1 MTPRPAPPPGEPGDV
16 ERGNASFP
24 SGGRPPPATDHPAPP
39 MNFKYKL
46 LKAIDISGLNFLSP
60 VVRLATGEEPAK
72 QCREIAR
79 FIVVPV
85 IAFLAFLWLWSVLAP
100 KHKTKAGEVPT
111 PTVVWDAGG
120 GIWRFH
126 DRESAKDAAY
136 RLTGSGREAKLE
148 AAKKRMAELDGL
160 EAKAKEQLEQA
171 EASSGEKFETMVAP
185 SKNAFEKAQAAVRKA
200 RRDRAEALR
209 KEAATAGT
217 SPEARAAYLE
227 KLAESEAAAARE
239 KTEVDTLKREY
250 ATAREVTFPQVK
262 DARNALTRLA
272 EERQFLVKY
281 IDMLGDNS
289 REAKVTVA
297 KEKLDEALDAYHN
310 APPEADL
317 YKLGTAALKR
327 KELLATT
334 ETSQYAKPWTL
345 PKQIVR
351 SLICV
356 FTGFLL
362 ASAIAIPIGIL
373 CGLSPTFMA
382 AMTPF
387 VALFKPVSPLVWLPI
402 IMIIVGGFMPE
413 PENHWL
419 ILAFGKLPFIKE
431 YKIDPMFLSSAIT
444 VALCSLWATLVNT
457 ALGVGSVDKDHM
469 NVARVLR
476 LGFTE
481 RLVKIVIP
489 TALPLIFAG
498 LRISLGVG
506 WMVLV
511 AAEIL
516 STSEGIGKFVNDMY
530 TNGSSQ
536 SFAQMFVVV
545 FIVGII
551 GMLLDRIMVVF
562 QRLVSF
568 DTARAAI

>member
-1 MTPRPAPPPGEPGDV
+1 MAI
-16 ERGNASFP
+16 
-24 SGGRPPPATDHPAPP
+24 
-39 MNFKYKL
+39 KYKI
-46 LKAIDISGLNFLSP
+46 LKGIDISGLSFLSP

-72 QCREIAR
+72 QFREIGR
-79 FIVVPV
+79 FIVVPIV
-85 IAFLAFLWLWSVLAP
+85 AFIAFLWLWSVIAP

-111 PTVVWDAGG
+111 PSVVWDAAG

-126 DRESAKDAAY
+126 DRETEKDRAFQLAGPERFDTLEKAKT
-136 RLTGSGREAKLE
+136 RL
-148 AAKKRMAELDGL
+148 AELDAL
-160 EAKAKEQLEQA
+160 EARAKDQLAEVEKSSKAKF
-171 EASSGEKFETMVAP
+171 EALVAP
-185 SKNAFEKAQAAVRKA
+185 AKNAYEKAQ
-200 RRDRAEALR
+200 
-209 KEAATAGT
+209 
-217 SPEARAAYLE
+217 SEARAARRTRTTAL
-227 KLAESEAAAARE
+227 KKEAAEAATNASPAARE
-239 KTEVDTLKREY
+239 ALLKHMAEADQ
-250 ATAREVTFPQVK
+250 ATAREKAELDTLKTAYTDAQTIAFPEVK
-262 DARNALTRLA
+262 DARRAVTLLA

-281 IDMLGDNS
+281 IDMLSDNS
-289 REAKVTVA
+289 REAKVSEA
-297 KEKLDEALDAYHN
+297 KTKVEEARTAFFN
-310 APPEADL
+310 AAPDQDL
-317 YKLGTAALKR
+317 FKLGSAVLKR
-327 KELLATT
+327 QELLTTT

-351 SLICV
+351 SLLCV
-356 FTGFLL
+356 FAGFLL

-402 IMIIVGGFMPE
+402 IMIIVGGFMPD

-419 ILAFGKLPFIKE
+419 IVAFAKVPLIKE

-476 LGFTE
+476 LGFWS
-481 RLVKIVIP
+481 RLFKIVIP

-545 FIVGII
+545 FIVGFI

>member
-1 MTPRPAPPPGEPGDV
+1 MEL
-16 ERGNASFP
+16 
-24 SGGRPPPATDHPAPP
+24 
-39 MNFKYKL
+39 KYKI
-46 LKAIDISGLNFLSP
+46 LKGIDISGLNFLSP

-72 QCREIAR
+72 QLREIGR

-85 IAFLAFLWLWSVLAP
+85 IAFLAFLWLWSIVAP

-111 PTVVWDAGG
+111 PGVVWDATG

-126 DRESAKDAAY
+126 DRETQKDQAFQM
-136 RLTGSGREAKLE
+136 TGSSRLAAQEKAKARL
-148 AAKKRMAELDGL
+148 AELDDL
-160 EAKAKEQLEQA
+160 EARAKEQLAAA
-171 EASSGEKFETMVAP
+171 EASSKEKFEAKVAP
-185 SKNAFEKAQAAVRKA
+185 SKKAYDTAREASREARKERTDA
-200 RRDRAEALR
+200 LKAEAAKL
-209 KEAATAGT
+209 TDAG
-217 SPEARAAYLE
+217 PEARKVFLSHLREAETADAADKKKLDALKAAY
-227 KLAESEAAAARE
+227 AEAQEI
-239 KTEVDTLKREY
+239 
-250 ATAREVTFPQVK
+250 TFPQVK
-262 DARNALTRLA
+262 EARRAATLIA

-281 IDMLGDNS
+281 LDMAGDNS
-289 REAKVTVA
+289 REAKVKDA
-297 KEKLDEALDAYHN
+297 EEKAAEARDAFLT
-310 APPEADL
+310 ATAGTDL
-317 YKLGTAALKR
+317 FKLGSAVLKR
-327 KELLATT
+327 EDLLATT
-334 ETSQYAKPWTL
+334 AASSYAKPWTL

-356 FTGFLL
+356 FAGFLL

-402 IMIIVGGFMPE
+402 IMIIVGGFMPD

-419 ILAFGKLPFIKE
+419 IVVFGKIPLLKD

-476 LGFTE
+476 LGFWS
-481 RLVKIVIP
+481 RLFKIVIP

-545 FIVGII
+545 FIVGFI

>member
-1 MTPRPAPPPGEPGDV
+1 MAV
-16 ERGNASFP
+16 
-24 SGGRPPPATDHPAPP
+24 
-39 MNFKYKL
+39 KYKL
-46 LKAIDISGLNFLSP
+46 LKAIDVSGLNFLSP

-72 QCREIAR
+72 QVREIGR
-79 FIVVPV
+79 FIIVPV
-85 IAFLAFLWLWSVLAP
+85 IAFLLFLWLWSVLAP

-111 PTVVWDAGG
+111 PTVVWDAAG

-126 DRESAKDAAY
+126 DRETAKETAY
-136 RLTGSGREAKLE
+136 QLTGSGREEKLG
-148 AAKKRMAELDGL
+148 AAKARLAELDGL
-160 EAKAKEQLEQA
+160 EAKAKKQLAAA
-171 EASSGEKFETMVAP
+171 EASSKEKFEAIVAP
-185 SKNAFEKAQAAVRKA
+185 SKAAYDKAKSESRDA
-200 RRDRAEALR
+200 RRDRIAALR
-209 KEAATAGT
+209 EKGKTAGS
-217 SPEARAAYLE
+217 SPEARAGYLDD
-227 KLAESEAAAARE
+227 LAAADAATE
-239 KTEVDTLKREY
+239 QAKAEVDALKEKY
-250 ATAREVTFPQVK
+250 TEAQEVAFPQVK
-262 DARNALTRLA
+262 NARNALTRLA

-281 IDMLGDNS
+281 IDMLSDNS
-289 REAKVTVA
+289 REAKVAVA
-297 KEKLDEALDAYHN
+297 REKLDEAQTAYLDAG
-310 APPEADL
+310 PDADL
-317 YKLGTAALKR
+317 YKLGTTVLKR

-402 IMIIVGGFMPE
+402 IMIIVGGFMPD

-419 ILAFGKLPFIKE
+419 VVALSKVPFIKD

-476 LGFTE
+476 LGFAD
-481 RLVKIVIP
+481 RLIKIVIP

-545 FIVGII
+545 FIVGFI

-568 DTARAAI
+568 DSASTAI

>member
-1 MTPRPAPPPGEPGDV
+1 MTA
-16 ERGNASFP
+16 
-24 SGGRPPPATDHPAPP
+24 
-39 MNFKYKL
+39 KYKI
-46 LKAIDISGLNFLSP
+46 LKCIDISGMNFLSP
-60 VVRLATGEEPAK
+60 VVRLATGEDPSK
-72 QCREIAR
+72 QLREIGK

-85 IAFLAFLWLWSVLAP
+85 FAFMAFLLLWSILAP

-111 PTVVWDAGG
+111 PMVVWDAIG

-126 DRESAKDAAY
+126 ERETQKDQAYQFTGEQRLKSLTTAKQRLSEIDA
-136 RLTGSGREAKLE
+136 LEEKAKASLEKVE
-148 AAKKRMAELDGL
+148 AASKTKYDAV
-160 EAKAKEQLEQA
+160 
-171 EASSGEKFETMVAP
+171 VAP
-185 SKNAFEKAQAAVRKA
+185 VKNAYDKAQAAA
-200 RRDRAEALR
+200 RESRRARTDALKAEAAQLTNSDANAKPKFIEHLR
-209 KEAATAGT
+209 IANQETET
-217 SPEARAAYLE
+217 E
-227 KLAESEAAAARE
+227 KRSL
-239 KTEVDTLKREY
+239 DQLKDDY
-250 ATAREVTFPQVK
+250 SQIQTTTFPETK
-262 DARNALTRLA
+262 NALSAVTLLA

-289 REAKVTVA
+289 REAKIADA
-297 KEKLDEALDAYHN
+297 KAKVEEARTEFLN
-310 APPEADL
+310 AAPDQDL
-317 YKLGTAALKR
+317 FKLGTAVINR
-327 KELLATT
+327 QELLATT
-334 ETSQYAKPWTL
+334 ESSKYAKPWTL
-345 PKQIVR
+345 PKQIIR
-351 SLICV
+351 SLLCV
-356 FTGFLL
+356 FAGFLL
-362 ASAIAIPIGIL
+362 ASMIAIPIGIL

-402 IMIIVGGFMPE
+402 IMIIVGGFMPD
-413 PENHWL
+413 PANHWL
-419 ILAFGKLPFIKE
+419 ILLFEKIPFIGN

-476 LGFTE
+476 LGFWS
-481 RLVKIVIP
+481 RLLKIVIP

-545 FIVGII
+545 FIVGFI
-551 GMLLDRIMVVF
+551 GMALDRIMVIL

-568 DTARAAI
+568 GNASPAI

>member
-1 MTPRPAPPPGEPGDV
+1 MEI
-16 ERGNASFP
+16 
-24 SGGRPPPATDHPAPP
+24 
-39 MNFKYKL
+39 KYKI

-60 VVRLATGEEPAK
+60 IVRLAAREEPRK
-72 QCREIAR
+72 QLREIGK
-79 FIVVPV
+79 FIVIPV
-85 IAFLAFLWLWSVLAP
+85 FAFLGFLLLWSLLAP
-100 KHKTKAGEVPT
+100 RHKTKAGEVPT
-111 PTVVWDAGG
+111 PLVVWDATG

-126 DRESAKDAAY
+126 ERETEKDEAYLYTGAERTVALEKAKM
-136 RLTGSGREAKLE
+136 
-148 AAKKRMAELDGL
+148 RMAELDAL
-160 EAKAKEQLEQA
+160 EARAKAELEKA
-171 EASSGEKFETMVAP
+171 EASSKSRFDNFIGPAKLAYEKVEASAREARRSRAAALKVQASALAGAGAEARQKFLGDLRKSQAAMDVEKAELDKLKVDYTEAQTVAFP
-185 SKNAFEKAQAAVRKA
+185 EVKNARRAV
-200 RRDRAEALR
+200 
-209 KEAATAGT
+209 
-217 SPEARAAYLE
+217 
-227 KLAESEAAAARE
+227 
-239 KTEVDTLKREY
+239 TL
-250 ATAREVTFPQVK
+250 
-262 DARNALTRLA
+262 LA

-289 REAKVTVA
+289 REAKIA
-297 KEKLDEALDAYHN
+297 ESRSKASGARAAFLAAGADE
-310 APPEADL
+310 DL
-317 YKLGTAALKR
+317 YKLGSAVLKR
-327 KELLATT
+327 DELLATT
-334 ETSQYAKPWTL
+334 ESSQYAKPWTL
-345 PKQIVR
+345 PKQIGR
-351 SLICV
+351 SLLCV
-356 FTGFLL
+356 FAGFVLSSL
-362 ASAIAIPIGIL
+362 IAIPIGIL

-382 AMTPF
+382 ATTPF

-402 IMIIVGGFMPE
+402 IMIIVGGFMPD

-419 ILAFGKLPFIKE
+419 ILAFAKVPFISN

-476 LGFTE
+476 LGFWS
-481 RLVKIVIP
+481 RLFKIVIP

-545 FIVGII
+545 FIVGFI
-551 GMLLDRIMVVF
+551 GMALDRIMVVF

-568 DTARAAI
+568 DTASPAI

>member
-1 MTPRPAPPPGEPGDV
+1 MA
-16 ERGNASFP
+16 
-24 SGGRPPPATDHPAPP
+24 
-39 MNFKYKL
+39 FKYKI
-46 LKAIDISGLNFLSP
+46 LKGIDIAGLNFLSP
-60 VVRLATGEEPAK
+60 VVRLATGEEPVR
-72 QCREIAR
+72 QVREIVR
-79 FIVVPV
+79 FIVIPV
-85 IAFLAFLWLWSVLAP
+85 IAFLVFMWLWAIFAP

-111 PTVVWDAGG
+111 PGVVWDSAG

-126 DRESAKDAAY
+126 SNESKKDEAY
-136 RLTGSGREAKLE
+136 RLTGSNRISQLESAKTRL
-148 AAKKRMAELDGL
+148 AELDAL
-160 EAKAKEQLEQA
+160 EATAKKQLADA
-171 EASSGEKFETMVAP
+171 EATSKDKFEALVAP
-185 SKNAFEKAQAAVRKA
+185 SKAAFEQAQSAAREA
-200 RRDRAEALR
+200 RRARAATLNSESGAAIAGGAEARENFLR
-209 KEAATAGT
+209 QMHAAEAATA
-217 SPEARAAYLE
+217 AE
-227 KLAESEAAAARE
+227 KA
-239 KTEVDTLKREY
+239 EVDALKVAY
-250 ATAREVTFPQVK
+250 NDAQAIAFPQVK
-262 DARNALTRLA
+262 DARRALTLLA

-289 REAKVTVA
+289 REVKIADAKA
-297 KEKLDEALDAYHN
+297 KLAEARSAFAN
-310 APPEADL
+310 AAPDADL
-317 YKLGTAALKR
+317 YKLGTAVLKR
-327 KELLATT
+327 QELLDTT
-334 ETSQYAKPWTL
+334 EASQYAKPWTL

-382 AMTPF
+382 ATTPF

-402 IMIIVGGFMPE
+402 IMIIVGGFMPD
-413 PENHWL
+413 PEKHWL
-419 ILAFGKLPFIKE
+419 IVAFSKVPFIKE

-476 LGFTE
+476 LGFFA
-481 RLVKIVIP
+481 RLFKIVIP

-545 FIVGII
+545 FIVGFI
-551 GMLLDRIMVVF
+551 GMMLDRIMVVF

-568 DTARAAI
+568 DTAPASI

>member
-1 MTPRPAPPPGEPGDV
+1 MAV
-16 ERGNASFP
+16 
-24 SGGRPPPATDHPAPP
+24 
-39 MNFKYKL
+39 KYKL
-46 LKAIDISGLNFLSP
+46 LKAIDISGLSFLSP
-60 VVRLATGEEPAK
+60 VVRLVTGEEPAK
-72 QCREIAR
+72 QVREIGR

-85 IAFLAFLWLWSVLAP
+85 VAFLVFLWLWSVLAP

-111 PTVVWDAGG
+111 PTVVWDAAG

-126 DRESAKDAAY
+126 ERESAKESAY
-136 RLTGSGREAKLE
+136 QLTGPDREEKLTAVRARLGELDALE
-148 AAKKRMAELDGL
+148 AG
-160 EAKAKEQLEQA
+160 AKEQLDAA
-171 EASSGEKFETMVAP
+171 EASSKERFDAIVAP
-185 SKNAFEKAQAAVRKA
+185 SKAAYEQAQAVARQS
-200 RRDRAEALR
+200 RRDRTAALREKAKAAASSPDERSALLREMRAADATAEVEKAKVDALNDAYAEAQ
-209 KEAATAGT
+209 
-217 SPEARAAYLE
+217 
-227 KLAESEAAAARE
+227 
-239 KTEVDTLKREY
+239 EV
-250 ATAREVTFPQVK
+250 AFPQVK
-262 DARNALTRLA
+262 SARNALTRLA

-281 IDMLGDNS
+281 IDMLSDNS
-289 REAKVTVA
+289 REAKVAVA
-297 KEKLDEALDAYHN
+297 KQKLDEATAAYDTA
-310 APPEADL
+310 APDADL
-317 YKLGTAALKR
+317 YKLGGAVLKR
-327 KELLATT
+327 QELLATT
-334 ETSQYAKPWTL
+334 EASQYAKPWTL

-351 SLICV
+351 SLLCV

-362 ASAIAIPIGIL
+362 ASVIAIPIGIL

-382 AMTPF
+382 ATTPF

-402 IMIIVGGFMPE
+402 IMIIVGGFMPD

-419 ILAFGKLPFIKE
+419 VVAFGKVPFIKD

-457 ALGVGSVDKDHM
+457 ALGVASVDKDHM

-476 LGFTE
+476 LGFAD
-481 RLVKIVIP
+481 RLLKIVIP

-568 DTARAAI
+568 DTAQAAI

>member
-1 MTPRPAPPPGEPGDV
+1 MET
-16 ERGNASFP
+16 
-24 SGGRPPPATDHPAPP
+24 
-39 MNFKYKL
+39 KYKL
-46 LKAIDISGLNFLSP
+46 LKGIDIAGLNFLSP

-72 QCREIAR
+72 QVREIVR
-79 FIVVPV
+79 FIVIPV
-85 IAFLAFLWLWSVLAP
+85 IAFLVFMWLWAVFAP

-111 PTVVWDAGG
+111 PTVVWDSAG

-126 DRESAKDAAY
+126 SNESKKDHAYQLTGAERISQLESAKQ
-136 RLTGSGREAKLE
+136 RI
-148 AAKKRMAELDGL
+148 AELDAL
-160 EAKAKEQLEQA
+160 EATAKTQLAEA
-171 EASSGEKFETMVAP
+171 EASSKEKFATLVAP
-185 SKNAFEKAQAAVRKA
+185 SKSAYESAQ
-200 RRDRAEALR
+200 
-209 KEAATAGT
+209 
-217 SPEARAAYLE
+217 
-227 KLAESEAAAARE
+227 AAARE
-239 KTEVDTLKREY
+239 ARRERAAALKNESAAAIAGGVDARRGFLKQMRDADA
-250 ATAREVTFPQVK
+250 ATATEKANVDALKVIYTDAQAIAFPQVK
-262 DARNALTRLA
+262 DARRALTLLA
-272 EERQFLVKY
+272 EERQFLTKY

-289 REAKVTVA
+289 REAKVTDA
-297 KEKLDEALDAYHN
+297 KAKLAEAEAAFAN
-310 APPEADL
+310 APPDADL
-317 YKLGTAALKR
+317 YKLGAAVLKR
-327 KELLATT
+327 QELLATT
-334 ETSQYAKPWTL
+334 EASQYAKPWTL

-351 SLICV
+351 SLLCV
-356 FTGFLL
+356 FFGFLL
-362 ASAIAIPIGIL
+362 SSAIAIPIGIL

-382 AMTPF
+382 ATTPF

-402 IMIIVGGFMPE
+402 IMIIVGGFMPD

-419 ILAFGKLPFIKE
+419 LLIFAKIPFIKE
-431 YKIDPMFLSSAIT
+431 YKVDPMFLSSGIT

-476 LGFTE
+476 LGFFA
-481 RLVKIVIP
+481 RLTKIVIP

-545 FIVGII
+545 FIVGFI
-551 GMLLDRIMVVF
+551 GMMLDRIMVVF

-568 DTARAAI
+568 DTAPASI

>member
-1 MTPRPAPPPGEPGDV
+1 MAV
-16 ERGNASFP
+16 
-24 SGGRPPPATDHPAPP
+24 
-39 MNFKYKL
+39 KYKI
-46 LKAIDISGLNFLSP
+46 LKGIDVAGLNFLAP
-60 VVRLATGEEPAK
+60 IVRLITREEPSK
-72 QCREIAR
+72 QVREILR
-79 FIVVPV
+79 FIVIPV
-85 IAFLAFLWLWSVLAP
+85 IAFIAFLWLWSIVAP

-111 PTVVWDAGG
+111 PAVVWDARA

-126 DRESAKDAAY
+126 KQESLKAEGYKFTGDERVKALADAKKRFAELDALEATAKAQLAKVEESAKA
-136 RLTGSGREAKLE
+136 
-148 AAKKRMAELDGL
+148 
-160 EAKAKEQLEQA
+160 
-171 EASSGEKFETMVAP
+171 KFEQYVAP
-185 SKNAFEKAQAAVRKA
+185 SKAAYDKAQNEARDARRARTDELKEKAAKLANA
-200 RRDRAEALR
+200 TPADRNEFL
-209 KEAATAGT
+209 KHMEAAEMATEQEKVKVDALKVAYT
-217 SPEARAAYLE
+217 EAQA
-227 KLAESEAAAARE
+227 
-239 KTEVDTLKREY
+239 
-250 ATAREVTFPQVK
+250 VTFPEVK
-262 DARNALTRLA
+262 DASRAVTVLA
-272 EERQFLVKY
+272 EERQFLTKY
-281 IDMLGDNS
+281 IDMLSDNS
-289 REAKVTVA
+289 REAKVTDA
-297 KEKLDEALDAYHN
+297 KAKLAEAQAAFEQAAPDA
-310 APPEADL
+310 DF
-317 YKLGTAALKR
+317 YKLGASVLQR

-334 ETSQYAKPWTL
+334 ANSEYAKPWTL

-351 SLICV
+351 SLLCV
-356 FTGFLL
+356 FAGFLL

-382 AMTPF
+382 ATTPF

-402 IMIIVGGFMPE
+402 IMIIVGGFMPD
-413 PENHWL
+413 PEKHWL
-419 ILAFGKLPFIKE
+419 IVSFSKVPFIKE

-476 LGFTE
+476 LGFTA

-545 FIVGII
+545 FIVGFI
-551 GMLLDRIMVVF
+551 GMMLDRIMVFF

-568 DTARAAI
+568 DSSPASI